1 MLKRGT
7 RGGTDKTK
15 QRVFSDCGASRAGP
29 ATHSARGQVMT
40 QTWEERVEDYVYS
53 TRDRL
58 DEFALR
64 HIAVGAEPLL
74 TATLLTL
81 TADEIDYLYARI
93 ASILEMGLIRAGGP
107 E

>member
-1 MLKRGT
+1 
-7 RGGTDKTK
+7 
-15 QRVFSDCGASRAGP
+15 
-29 ATHSARGQVMT
+29 MT
-40 QTWEERVEDYVYS
+40 QTWEEHVEDHVYS

-58 DEFALR
+58 DELALR
-64 HIAVGAEPLL
+64 HIAVGGEPLS

-93 ASILEMGLIRAGGP
+93 ASILETSLIRAGGL